1 MKRDLLALR
10 DVGGAGV
17 LELLAETAVYDRLR
31 GTADHPRPLAG
42 KCVALL
48 FEKSSTRTRVA
59 LEVATVELG
68 GHPMV
73 ITAAGSQV
81 ARGEP
86 TEDTARVF
94 GRTVAAVAYR
104 TGPSSRIEAMARACS
119 APVIN
124 ALSDDAH
131 PLQVLA
137 DLYTVKVARGRL
149 DGLRYAWVG
158 DASNVARSWI
168 EAAGLLGL
176 DLTVASP
183 EGFGPPEAEVA
194 AACAAGGK
202 VTVISD
208 AAAAAR
214 GADVLMTDVWVS
226 MGQEATASA
235 RIAAL
240 TSYRLTRA
248 LVDSASPEV
257 VVMHCL
263 PAHRGEEIDAD
274 VIDGP
279 RSFVWEQV
287 SARLHTSKAVLA
299 WVMGSAPQ
307 EAGCAQ
313 RDR

>member
-1 MKRDLLALR
+1 MKRDLLALV
-10 DVGGAGV
+10 DLGAAGV
-17 LELLAETAVYDRLR
+17 REILAETAVYDRLR
-31 GTADHPRPLAG
+31 GAAEHPRPLVG
-42 KCVALL
+42 QCVALL
-48 FEKSSTRTRVA
+48 FEKASTRTRVA
-59 LEVATVELG
+59 FEVATVELG

-73 ITAAGSQV
+73 ITAAGSQM

-86 TEDTARVF
+86 TEDTARVL

-104 TGPSSRIEAMARACS
+104 TSSSERLHTMARACS
-119 APVIN
+119 APVLN
-124 ALSDDAH
+124 ALSDDGH

-137 DLYTVKVARGRL
+137 DLYTVQVARGRL
-149 DGLRYAWVG
+149 DGLRYVWVG

-194 AACAAGGK
+194 AARAGGGRI
-202 VTVISD
+202 TVSSD

-226 MGQEATASA
+226 MGQEAEASA
-235 RIAAL
+235 RRAAL
-240 TSYRLTRA
+240 EDYRLTRA
-248 LVDSASPEV
+248 LVESASPDAV
-257 VVMHCL
+257 VLHCL

-299 WVMGSAPQ
+299 WAMAP
-307 EAGCAQ
+307 AG
-313 RDR
+313 RR